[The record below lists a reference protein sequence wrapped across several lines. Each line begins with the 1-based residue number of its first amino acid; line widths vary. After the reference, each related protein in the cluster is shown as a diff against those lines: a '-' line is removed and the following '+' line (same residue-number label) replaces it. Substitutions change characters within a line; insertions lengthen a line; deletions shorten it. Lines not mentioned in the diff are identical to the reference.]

1 MPSESNNTGRPDR
14 TTRSGLLSRLWPFRP
29 RVGSSTDSSETVTMA
44 RANRLIIGLGNPG
57 PDYEGT
63 RHNAGF
69 MVVDRIAELA
79 GIPLK
84 DEASA
89 SMIGEGR
96 WRGRPIALARPMT
109 FMNRSG
115 QAFQAL
121 RRRYGLRPLD
131 ILIIYDDIAL
141 PLGSIRLRE
150 RGGAGGHNGI
160 QNIIDHLNSTDFPRL
175 RVGVGDSFS
184 RGGQVRY
191 VLEPFLEEER
201 SEVEKAIETAAEA
214 ALCFVRDG
222 MLTAMNRYNKR
233 S

>member
-1 MPSESNNTGRPDR
+1 
-14 TTRSGLLSRLWPFRP
+14 
-29 RVGSSTDSSETVTMA
+29 MA
-44 RANRLIIGLGNPG
+44 NANRLIIGLGNPG

-63 RHNAGF
+63 RHNAGY
-69 MVVDRIAELA
+69 MVMDRLAEQMN
-79 GIPLK
+79 IPIRE
-84 DEASA
+84 EAA
-89 SMIGEGR
+89 SSVIGEGR
-96 WRGRPIALARPMT
+96 WRGRPIALAKPMT

-121 RRRYGLRPLD
+121 RRRYGLKPED
-131 ILIIYDDIAL
+131 ILVIYDDIAL

-150 RGGAGGHNGI
+150 KGSAGGHNGI
-160 QNIIDHLNSTDFPRL
+160 QNITDHLNSTDFPRL
-175 RVGVGDSFS
+175 RVGIGDNFP

-201 SEVEKAIETAAEA
+201 SDVEKAIDGAAEA
-214 ALCFVRDG
+214 ALCFIRDG